1 MDFGSLI
8 TAMVTPFD
16 GDDQVD
22 EVALKS
28 LVDHLIDTGTTSIL
42 ACGTTGE
49 SPTLTHEEKL
59 KLFTATLE
67 AVDGRVPVMAGTGTN
82 STKQSI
88 EFTKEVA
95 SLGVDGILLVS
106 PYYNKPTQEGLYEHF
121 AAITGS
127 VSLPVM
133 IYNVPGRTSVNIE
146 VDTVLRLAQIPNIF
160 AIKEA
165 SGQFTQISHIA
176 AEKPDDFL
184 LYSGDDKFTIPMLSL
199 GAAGV
204 VSVASHVVGAEIRQ
218 MMECFWQG
226 DHAEAALWSA
236 RLLPIFEG
244 LFASAS
250 PAPVKAALELIG
262 QQVGP
267 VRQPLMPISDALLQH
282 LRALLNRLGKC
293 E

>member
-8 TAMVTPFD
+8 TAMVTPFNRSD
-16 GDDQVD
+16 EVD

-28 LVDHLIDTGTTSIL
+28 LVDHLISTGTTTIL

-49 SPTLTHEEKL
+49 SPTLTHSEKMR
-59 KLFTATLE
+59 LFEATLK

-88 EFTKEVA
+88 ELTKEVA
-95 SLGVDGILLVS
+95 ALGVDGILLVS
-106 PYYNKPTQEGLYEHF
+106 PYYNRPTQEGLYEHF
-121 AAITGS
+121 ASIANS
-127 VSLPVM
+127 VDLPVM
-133 IYNVPGRTSVNIE
+133 IYNVPGRTSVNID
-146 VDTVLRLAQIPNIF
+146 VDTVLSLAQVPNIF
-160 AIKEA
+160 AVKEA

-184 LYSGDDKFTIPMLSL
+184 LYSGDDKFTVPMLSL

-204 VSVASHVVGAEIRQ
+204 VSVASHVVGLEIRQ
-218 MMECFWQG
+218 MMDAFWHG

-244 LFASAS
+244 LFASSS
-250 PAPVKAALELIG
+250 PAPLKAALELIG
-262 QQVGP
+262 QPVGSVRLPLVP
-267 VRQPLMPISDALLQH
+267 VSDALYQH
-282 LRALLNRLGKC
+282 LRALLQRLGKC
-293 E
+293 D